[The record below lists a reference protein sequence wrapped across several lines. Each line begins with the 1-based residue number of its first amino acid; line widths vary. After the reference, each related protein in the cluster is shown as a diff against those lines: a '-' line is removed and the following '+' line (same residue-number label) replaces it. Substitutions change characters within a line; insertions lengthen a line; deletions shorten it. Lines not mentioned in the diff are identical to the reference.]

1 MLAARSAA
9 SAGSSGQDLLFEL
22 LSQAGDGIA
31 FDEPRRFISAPAIEP
46 AKRQPMAAANVA
58 LGSYAEIGAL
68 LHEVF
73 PAFSDD
79 GELRN
84 GDGAGGDGAAPRRVS
99 VDKNTQRA
107 AVEDKFSDVHFW
119 RQPVALLDSDDD
131 EP

>member
-1 MLAARSAA
+1 MQA
-9 SAGSSGQDLLFEL
+9 SE
-22 LSQAGDGIA
+22 
-31 FDEPRRFISAPAIEP
+31 
-46 AKRQPMAAANVA
+46 AAANVA